1 MINPVVSVVMGSKS
15 DYSVMES
22 CTKMLD
28 DFSIFYEVKV
38 LSAHRMPE
46 ATTEYAKNLAKKG
59 IKVVIAGAGGAAHLA
74 GTIAA
79 NTTIPVI
86 GVPIASSPL
95 RGLDSLY
102 STVQMPGGVPVACM
116 AIGTSGAVNAA
127 IFAIQIISLS
137 SSSTRKKFEDY
148 KLSLAKE
155 KNISVHL
162 RLNNYNIKE

>member
-1 MINPVVSVVMGSKS
+1 MVTPVVSVVMGSKS
-15 DYSVMES
+15 DYPVMES
-22 CTKMLD
+22 CTRILD
-28 DFSIFYEVKV
+28 DFSIFYEAKV

-46 ATTEYAKNLAKKG
+46 ATAEYAKSLAKKG

-74 GTIAA
+74 GMIAA
-79 NTTIPVI
+79 NTTVPVI

-116 AIGTSGAVNAA
+116 AIGTPGAVNAA

-137 SSSTRKKFEDY
+137 SPSTRKKFEDY
-148 KLSLAKE
+148 KLYLAKE
-155 KNISVHL
+155 KNSEK
-162 RLNNYNIKE
+162 N